1 MKAPEILLIDDE
13 PIVGQRLKTGLEKMG
28 CAVEVSKDPKESMAR
43 IREKPFDIVITDIM
57 MPEING
63 IQVLETVRDVNP
75 ETRVIIITGF
85 ATSELA
91 RESMEKGAYD
101 MIAKPFKPADLRA
114 MVAAAANE
122 MGFPDIKESQDRHDT
137 G

>member
-1 MKAPEILLIDDE
+1 MIDDE

-28 CAVEVSKDPKESMAR
+28 CAVEVSKDPKEAMAWVN
-43 IREKPFDIVITDIM
+43 EKRFDIVITDIM

-63 IQVLETVRDVNP
+63 IQLLEAVKEINP
-75 ETRVIIITGF
+75 DARVIIITGF

-114 MVAAAANE
+114 MVAQAANE
-122 MGFPDIKESQDRHDT
+122 MGFTDVTDGQERHDA
-137 G
+137 